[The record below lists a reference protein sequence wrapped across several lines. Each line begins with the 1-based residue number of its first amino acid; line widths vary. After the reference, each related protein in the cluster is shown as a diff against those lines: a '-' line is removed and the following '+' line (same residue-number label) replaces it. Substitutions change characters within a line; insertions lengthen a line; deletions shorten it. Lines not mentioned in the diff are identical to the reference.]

1 MRQRRGVAGVA
12 AVERRTGAC
21 EGGGFARGRR
31 TVSETDAWARG
42 RIKRKTERA
51 GPPTL
56 STGRSDGSKKK
67 HRSNHRSKV
76 DRI

>member
-1 MRQRRGVAGVA
+1 MRQRRGGAGVA
-12 AVERRTGAC
+12 AAYGRGVQGSS
-21 EGGGFARGRR
+21 FARRKR
-31 TVSETDAWARG
+31 NRSETDAWARG

-67 HRSNHRSKV
+67 HRSNHRSNV